1 MSNCV
6 LWLGR
11 QVVGVIV
18 SVLTNVDY
26 QIVCID
32 SRNVSSKIILLANLL
47 RSNVMTFVFLMVFSF
62 LKYLALLRLRN
73 RVDLKLGVVE
83 VLGIIRI
90 DWAVP
95 LVGLGAPFSSHATH
109 LTPSAQDTL
118 RQYFGRPLLHA
129 QQTCFRFH
137 IYYVGVDT
145 VAVKRTEARVHDTW
159 GLPVACRSI
168 FVGLHKNIQIFGQFL
183 SGHGKVRRIVLI
195 WF

>member
-47 RSNVMTFVFLMVFSF
+47 GSNVMTFVFLMVFSF

-90 DWAVP
+90 D
-95 LVGLGAPFSSHATH
+95 
-109 LTPSAQDTL
+109 
-118 RQYFGRPLLHA
+118 
-129 QQTCFRFH
+129 
-137 IYYVGVDT
+137 
-145 VAVKRTEARVHDTW
+145 
-159 GLPVACRSI
+159 
-168 FVGLHKNIQIFGQFL
+168 
-183 SGHGKVRRIVLI
+183 
-195 WF
+195 

>member
-47 RSNVMTFVFLMVFSF
+47 RSNVMTFAFLMVFSF

-90 DWAVP
+90 D
-95 LVGLGAPFSSHATH
+95 
-109 LTPSAQDTL
+109 
-118 RQYFGRPLLHA
+118 
-129 QQTCFRFH
+129 
-137 IYYVGVDT
+137 
-145 VAVKRTEARVHDTW
+145 
-159 GLPVACRSI
+159 
-168 FVGLHKNIQIFGQFL
+168 
-183 SGHGKVRRIVLI
+183 
-195 WF
+195 

>member
-47 RSNVMTFVFLMVFSF
+47 RSNVMTFEFLMVFSF

-90 DWAVP
+90 D
-95 LVGLGAPFSSHATH
+95 
-109 LTPSAQDTL
+109 
-118 RQYFGRPLLHA
+118 
-129 QQTCFRFH
+129 
-137 IYYVGVDT
+137 
-145 VAVKRTEARVHDTW
+145 
-159 GLPVACRSI
+159 
-168 FVGLHKNIQIFGQFL
+168 
-183 SGHGKVRRIVLI
+183 
-195 WF
+195 

>member
-90 DWAVP
+90 D
-95 LVGLGAPFSSHATH
+95 
-109 LTPSAQDTL
+109 
-118 RQYFGRPLLHA
+118 
-129 QQTCFRFH
+129 
-137 IYYVGVDT
+137 
-145 VAVKRTEARVHDTW
+145 
-159 GLPVACRSI
+159 
-168 FVGLHKNIQIFGQFL
+168 
-183 SGHGKVRRIVLI
+183 
-195 WF
+195 

>member
-1 MSNCV
+1 MSDCV

-47 RSNVMTFVFLMVFSF
+47 RSNVMTFVFLMVFPF

-73 RVDLKLGVVE
+73 RVDLELGVIE

-90 DWAVP
+90 
-95 LVGLGAPFSSHATH
+95 
-109 LTPSAQDTL
+109 
-118 RQYFGRPLLHA
+118 
-129 QQTCFRFH
+129 
-137 IYYVGVDT
+137 
-145 VAVKRTEARVHDTW
+145 
-159 GLPVACRSI
+159 
-168 FVGLHKNIQIFGQFL
+168 N
-183 SGHGKVRRIVLI
+183 
-195 WF
+195 